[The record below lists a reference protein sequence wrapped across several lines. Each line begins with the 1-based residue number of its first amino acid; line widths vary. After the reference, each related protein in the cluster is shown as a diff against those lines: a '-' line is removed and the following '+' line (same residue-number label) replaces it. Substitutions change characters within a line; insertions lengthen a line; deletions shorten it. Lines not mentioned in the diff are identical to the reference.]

1 MTPGLKNYLALL
13 CGAGYNTHIGTKG
26 ERHMAWDLTEAAS
39 WYRKQGAPADQNAL
53 ICLLLEL
60 QNENGGAIP
69 APMLAPLAQAL
80 DTKESLLLAL
90 IRRVPRLR
98 LAQQHVLELCCG
110 PNCSK
115 RGRLAEFVE
124 KTYGAKPEGFSVKF
138 VPCMRLCGK
147 GPNIRWDGQIYHNAD
162 EALIKKLIGQ

>member
-1 MTPGLKNYLALL
+1 
-13 CGAGYNTHIGTKG
+13 
-26 ERHMAWDLTEAAS
+26 MAWNLEEAAS

-53 ICLLLEL
+53 IALLLEL
-60 QNENGGAIP
+60 QQENGGAIP
-69 APMLAPLAQAL
+69 AALLAPLAQAL
-80 DTKESLLLAL
+80 GTKESLLLAL

-98 LAQQHVLELCCG
+98 LNQQHVLELCCG

-124 KTYGAKPEGFSVKF
+124 KTFGGDPAKLTIKF

-147 GPNIRWDGQIYHNAD
+147 GPNIRYDGQLYHQAD
-162 EALIKKLIGQ
+162 EALIKKLIGE